1 MARSFRDT
9 IPDEADGRLYVS
21 LLNRDGTV
29 ALHDVAVEVSSPL
42 VQQGDKFGAAAVNLL
57 LELDDEGRPR
67 LAIPPAA
74 VGGVANYTH
83 TKTGTVHELT
93 GEGENIRFVATAGF
107 AEGDSMT
114 VNGEAC
120 TVRTISG
127 DALWGGFFAKG
138 AAVVC
143 WREGNTLNFSG
154 AGLSAADKAQLVPG
168 NLLTG
173 VTIRSGGVTVAG
185 GIPRK
190 AAAAY
195 TPGTSDQVLA
205 AGQYLEGAQTIEGD
219 ANLAAGNILSGVSIF
234 GVTGVLQRGY
244 EVVAVGYYGV
254 CKRTDSSGNDVQS
267 GQWYGWGD
275 TRYGSMVTA
284 GGIGGYNNAS
294 MTWTCAAA
302 GTYRI
307 SGYRFSPTRSGVQ
320 AMSKGQT
327 VSFTG
332 IQATGI
338 VGSGVSSGCFTIERL
353 A

>member
-74 VGGVANYTH
+74 VGGMASYTH
-83 TKTGTVHELT
+83 AKTGTVHELT

-107 AEGDSMT
+107 AEGDGMT

-120 TVRTISG
+120 TARTISG

-154 AGLSAADKAQLVPG
+154 AGLSEADKAQLVPG
-168 NLLTG
+168 NLLDG

-205 AGQYLEGAQTIEGD
+205 AGQYLEGAQTIKGD
-219 ANLAAGNILSGVSIF
+219 TNLAAGNILSGVSIF
-234 GVTGVLQRGY
+234 GVTGALQRGY

-254 CKRTDSSGNDVQS
+254 CRREDSSGNFVQS
-267 GQWYGWGD
+267 GCG
-275 TRYGSMVTA
+275 YGSANSAYGSLSGTGNINA
-284 GGIGGYNNAS
+284 YNNCV

-320 AMSKGQT
+320 TMSKGQT
-327 VSFTG
+327 VTFTG
-332 IQATGI
+332 IQGSGI
-338 VGSGVSSGCFTIERL
+338 VREQVSSGCFTIERL
-353 A
+353 V

>member
-1 MARSFRDT
+1 M
-9 IPDEADGRLYVS
+9 
-21 LLNRDGTV
+21 
-29 ALHDVAVEVSSPL
+29 
-42 VQQGDKFGAAAVNLL
+42 
-57 LELDDEGRPR
+57 
-67 LAIPPAA
+67 
-74 VGGVANYTH
+74 
-83 TKTGTVHELT
+83 
-93 GEGENIRFVATAGF
+93 
-107 AEGDSMT
+107 
-114 VNGEAC
+114 
-120 TVRTISG
+120 
-127 DALWGGFFAKG
+127 
-138 AAVVC
+138 
-143 WREGNTLNFSG
+143 
-154 AGLSAADKAQLVPG
+154 PG

-234 GVTGVLQRGY
+234 GVTGALQRGY

-353 A
+353 V

>member
-107 AEGDSMT
+107 AEGDGIT

-120 TVRTISG
+120 TARTISG

-185 GIPRK
+185 GDPPQGCCCLHAGHQR
-190 AAAAY
+190 
-195 TPGTSDQVLA
+195 PG
-205 AGQYLEGAQTIEGD
+205 AGGGAV
-219 ANLAAGNILSGVSIF
+219 SGRRADDRRRRQP
-234 GVTGVLQRGY
+234 GGGEHPERG
-244 EVVAVGYYGV
+244 EHL
-254 CKRTDSSGNDVQS
+254 
-267 GQWYGWGD
+267 WGD
-275 TRYGSMVTA
+275 GS
-284 GGIGGYNNAS
+284 
-294 MTWTCAAA
+294 AAA
-302 GTYRI
+302 GLR
-307 SGYRFSPTRSGVQ
+307 GGGGGVLRRVQ
-320 AMSKGQT
+320 TDGQLRKRCAERT
-327 VSFTG
+327 VVWLG
-332 IQATGI
+332 
-338 VGSGVSSGCFTIERL
+338 
-353 A
+353 